1 MSQSCGT
8 PRIAG
13 GEAPDWQNQILLW
26 RFSLIL
32 DPMPREKY
40 ERLLTPE
47 EEAQVKT
54 LRRPEDQT
62 RAVATRASLRLIL
75 AAALRCDPRDIHYQR
90 TERGKPYLD
99 PRRHREDLLFN
110 LSHSGDWGLVALT
123 QERPLG
129 VDLEVRRPLMD
140 ALALAR
146 RFFSPREYQTLAQ
159 AAPAERERRF
169 LEYWTAKEA
178 YLKATGEG
186 LSAGLASVE
195 VDLQQGSFVGLPLE
209 TPWQLVRGYLELDAP
224 WALAYAGAE
233 RPFTLLPFSLPDNPL
248 A

>member
-1 MSQSCGT
+1 MSQSYGMSAI
-8 PRIAG
+8 PKG
-13 GEAPDWQNQILLW
+13 EPEAPDRQNQIALW
-26 RFSLIL
+26 RFPLDL
-32 DPMPREKY
+32 DPKQIEDC

-54 LRRPEDQT
+54 LRRPEDRK

-75 AAALRCDPRDIHYQR
+75 AAALRCDPGDIRYQR

-99 PRRHREDLLFN
+99 PRRHGENLQFN
-110 LSHSGDWGLVALT
+110 LSHSGAWGLAALA
-123 QERPLG
+123 QGIPLG
-129 VDLEVRRPLMD
+129 VDLEVRRPLTD
-140 ALALAR
+140 VLALAR

-195 VDLQQGSFVGLPLE
+195 VDLQRGSFVGLPPE
-209 TPWQLVRGYLELDAP
+209 PPWQLVRGYLELDAP
-224 WALAYAGAE
+224 WALAYPGAE
-233 RPFTLLPFSLPDNPL
+233 RPWRLSPFVMG
-248 A
+248 